1 MGYASPRST
10 AAGRINHV
18 RFSRKALDT
27 PDRHDIAR
35 ESGYLAISCER
46 EAERCIHGALRR
58 PGSASF
64 ELLRDGGR
72 VSIAITRSA
81 CCPHTGSVAGN
92 DVVRTLRRSDLA
104 ADLASVLPTGR
115 DGVRVTLIAYAD
127 RDEKVRLPIIDD
139 ELIIGITTAC
149 LRASYAAPGCLCAPI
164 AMTEQPVPI
173 FEMKNVGASAV
184 PMWIR

>member
-1 MGYASPRST
+1 M
-10 AAGRINHV
+10 
-18 RFSRKALDT
+18 
-27 PDRHDIAR
+27 
-35 ESGYLAISCER
+35 
-46 EAERCIHGALRR
+46 
-58 PGSASF
+58 
-64 ELLRDGGR
+64 
-72 VSIAITRSA
+72 
-81 CCPHTGSVAGN
+81 
-92 DVVRTLRRSDLA
+92 RTLRRSDLA

-115 DGVRVTLIAYAD
+115 DDVRVTLIACAD

-149 LRASYAAPGCLCAPI
+149 LRVSYAAPGCLCAPI

>member
-1 MGYASPRST
+1 MR
-10 AAGRINHV
+10 
-18 RFSRKALDT
+18 
-27 PDRHDIAR
+27 
-35 ESGYLAISCER
+35 
-46 EAERCIHGALRR
+46 
-58 PGSASF
+58 
-64 ELLRDGGR
+64 
-72 VSIAITRSA
+72 TR
-81 CCPHTGSVAGN
+81 
-92 DVVRTLRRSDLA
+92 RRSDLA

-149 LRASYAAPGCLCAPI
+149 LRASYAAPGFLCAPI

-173 FEMKNVGASAV
+173 FEMKNVGVSAV